1 MPGLTT
7 RTPTDQLGVHDRLVG
22 DDLADGCWPGCL
34 SRVVCQMAAR
44 SAAEAGMAGPGPGQS
59 SSHRPL
65 ACWQRSAMMPSAPS
79 TVQRIPDC
87 LARWGIA
94 LQAASMAPEPVNMP
108 RSRYRA

>member
-22 DDLADGCWPGCL
+22 DDLASGCWPGCL

-44 SAAEAGMAGPGPGQS
+44 SAAGVEVPGLGGAHS

-65 ACWQRSAMMPSAPS
+65 ACWQRSAMMSAAPS
-79 TVQRIPDC
+79 TVQCIPDC
-87 LARWGIA
+87 LARWATIA
-94 LQAASMAPEPVNMP
+94 LQAASLAPEQMNMP
-108 RSRYRA
+108 RSRY